1 MSERNLTMMTDL
13 YQLTMMYGH
22 FMRNA
27 KEEAVFDLF
36 FREPTGNS
44 SYAIVAGLEQAIE
57 YIRDLRLASFLA
69 GIFGVLERF
78 FFYRRLICHPGGN
91 AGISWRAANPRK
103 SAYYAGA
110 AGGNGAVDH
119 CKSPN
124 LDCDKSQP
132 CLLCGG
138 RKWHRYGIRAA
149 QSTGTGC
156 WHLWGQGGDD
166 WRLCGYF
173 QCFDGQDV

>member
-13 YQLTMMYGH
+13 YQLTMMHGH

-57 YIRDLRLASFLA
+57 YIRDLRFTEEDIAYLDGLHLFSQGFLEYLKDFSFTGDLYA
-69 GIFGVLERF
+69 I
-78 FFYRRLICHPGGN
+78 PGGN

-138 RKWHRYGIRAA
+138 RKSAPLWNSGCAEHRDRMLAFMGPGR
-149 QSTGTGC
+149 
-156 WHLWGQGGDD
+156 
-166 WRLCGYF
+166 R
-173 QCFDGQDV
+173 